1 MTKQLFQIAVLGLI
15 MWLPASFSVSAEPV
29 VLEDLMR
36 HAQFEEL
43 LISPDGRYLAAT
55 APEDGQTG
63 VVILDISDMTQP
75 QLAGQFRLSRNESAT
90 NLLWATS
97 ERLVFTSTFQA
108 GILAQPFLSGNFY
121 AINADGSQMRQ
132 IFGRTDM
139 STFRIATIIHRLPDD
154 PSHVLISKRL
164 ANDPR
169 PAAFLLNINRSF
181 QVGTQR
187 SRRRLP
193 LRLITR
199 SPLESGSLAADKEG
213 RVRFAFGTDDDG
225 EQQFAWRPD
234 EESEW
239 IRFSNPLGGDI
250 NFWGFAEDGKSVY
263 VASRDQSSLGVHR
276 VHLETGQ
283 THELLVDDTFE
294 AVAPIRDTDGDSLIG
309 AVFATP
315 RPEARFFATD
325 NLGARVW
332 QGLQA
337 AMPDH
342 FVTISGFTENSRYAV
357 VQARSDRE
365 PGVFLMLDT
374 EHMRAGEL
382 LARKSWIDSSGLAP
396 KQPIQFK
403 ARDGLVLHG
412 YLTVPPGSNGQSLPM
427 VVEIHGGP
435 HGPRDEWFY
444 EPWVQA
450 MALRGYAVLQ
460 VNFRGSGGRGMQFER
475 DAYGQWGAE
484 MQDDIT
490 DGTRWAIEQGIADP
504 DRICLSGAS
513 YGGFST
519 LSGLIREPDLY
530 RCGFAF
536 VGVYDL
542 MLAKQEGN
550 IPSTEAG
557 RRYLDR
563 ALGTDESVLMERSPI
578 SHLQRLQ
585 ASLFVAHGAEDR
597 QAHVGQYHA
606 LIERLEKYGIP
617 HEAML
622 VSGEGH
628 GFYDVDNRVMLYGKA
643 LDFLDQNLRPLSRGY
658 SNSGH

>member
-1 MTKQLFQIAVLGLI
+1 MKSRVCGMVLLLLI
-15 MWLPASFSVSAEPV
+15 WFSVAAAQPV
-29 VLEDLMR
+29 ALEDLMR
-36 HAQFEEL
+36 HAEFEEL
-43 LISPDGRYLAAT
+43 SISPDGRYLAAT
-55 APEDGQTG
+55 VPEDEQTG
-63 VVILDISDMTQP
+63 VVILDISDVSRPDIT
-75 QLAGQFRLSRNESAT
+75 GQFRLSRNESAT
-90 NLLWATS
+90 NLLWATP
-97 ERLVFTSTFQA
+97 ERLVFTSTLQA

-121 AINADGSQMRQ
+121 AINADGSRMRQ

-139 STFRIATIIHRLPDD
+139 STFRIASIIHRLPDD

-164 ANDPR
+164 ADDPR
-169 PAAFLLNINRSF
+169 PSAFLMNINRSF

-187 SRRRLP
+187 RGRGLPIRLV
-193 LRLITR
+193 TR
-199 SPLESGSLAADKEG
+199 SPLESGSLAADYQG
-213 RVRFAFGTDDDG
+213 QVRFAFGTDDDG
-225 EQQFAWRPD
+225 QQQFAWRPD
-234 EESEW
+234 EDSEW
-239 IRFSNPLGGDI
+239 IRFSNPLGADI
-250 NFWGFAEDGKSVY
+250 NFWGFAEDGESVY

-283 THELLVDDTFE
+283 TTELLVDNTFE
-294 AVAPIRDTDGDSLIG
+294 AVAPIRNVDGTALIG

-315 RPEARFFATD
+315 RPEARFFAPD
-325 NLGARVW
+325 NLSAQIWR
-332 QGLQA
+332 GLQSSL
-337 AMPDH
+337 PEH
-342 FVTISGFTENSRYAV
+342 FVSVSGFTEDGRYAI

-365 PGVFLMLDT
+365 PGIFLMLDT
-374 EHMRAGEL
+374 EQMHAGQL
-382 LARKSWIDSSGLAP
+382 LARKSWIDPGGLAA
-396 KQPIQFK
+396 KQPIQFT
-403 ARDGLVLHG
+403 ARDGLELHG
-412 YLTVPPGSNGQSLPM
+412 YLTVPPDSNGQSLPM

-435 HGPRDEWFY
+435 HGPRDDWFY

-460 VNFRGSGGRGMQFER
+460 INFRGSGGRGVQFEQ

-530 RCGFAF
+530 RCGFSF

-542 MLAKQEGN
+542 VLAKQEGN

-557 RRYLDR
+557 RRYLER
-563 ALGTDESVLMERSPI
+563 ALGTDETVLVERSPVNHI
-578 SHLQRLQ
+578 RRLQ
-585 ASLFVAHGAEDR
+585 AGLFVAHGAEDR

-606 LIERLEKYGIP
+606 LVERLEEAGVE
-617 HEAML
+617 HESLL

-628 GFYDVDNRVMLYGKA
+628 GFYDVENRVMLYGRV
-643 LDFLDQNLRPLSRGY
+643 LDFLDKYTAIP
-658 SNSGH
+658 SG